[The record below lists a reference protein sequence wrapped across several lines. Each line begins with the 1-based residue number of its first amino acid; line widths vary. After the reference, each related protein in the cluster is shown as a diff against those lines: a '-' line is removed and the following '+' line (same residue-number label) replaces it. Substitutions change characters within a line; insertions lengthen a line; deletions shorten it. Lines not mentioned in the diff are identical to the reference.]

1 MYFLG
6 NNNMN
11 RHHHQSGMSVIGML
25 VIGIM
30 VGFFAMCAIRMVPPY
45 MEYLTVK
52 EVVTKVATEK
62 AAGDVTIPN
71 IRRRIA
77 NLFNTN
83 QVYALSPRD
92 VKVYRKEGKTYI
104 DASYEVR
111 VPVAGKIG
119 AIMNFDDLK
128 FVVGKPAS

>member
-1 MYFLG
+1 M
-6 NNNMN
+6 NM
-11 RHHHQSGMSVIGML
+11 RHSQSGMSVIGML
-25 VIGIM
+25 VIAIM
-30 VGFFAMCAIRMVPPY
+30 VGFFVMCAVRMVPPY

-52 EVVTKVATEK
+52 QVVSKIASEK
-62 AAGDVTIPN
+62 AAEDVTIPD

-83 QVYALSPRD
+83 QIYALQPRD
-92 VKVYRKEGKTYI
+92 VKVYRKDGKTYV

-111 VPVAGKIG
+111 TPVAGKVD

-128 FVVGKPAS
+128 FVVGDPAPE

>member
-1 MYFLG
+1 
-6 NNNMN
+6 MN
-11 RHHHQSGMSVIGML
+11 VRHRQSGMSYIGML
-25 VIGIM
+25 IIGIM

-52 EVVTKVATEK
+52 EVVTKIATEQ
-62 AAGDVTIPN
+62 AAGDVTIPD

-83 QVYALSPRD
+83 QIYALSPRD
-92 VKVYRKEGKTYI
+92 VKVYRKDGKTYI

-111 VPVAGKIG
+111 TPVAGRIDS
-119 AIMNFDDLK
+119 IMSFDDLK
-128 FVVGKPAS
+128 LVVGKPET

>member
-1 MYFLG
+1 M
-6 NNNMN
+6 NM
-11 RHHHQSGMSVIGML
+11 RHSQSGMSVIGML
-25 VIGIM
+25 VIAIM
-30 VGFFAMCAIRMVPPY
+30 VGFFVMCAVRMVPPY

-52 EVVTKVATEK
+52 QLVTKIATEK
-62 AAGDVTIPN
+62 AAEDVTIPD

-83 QVYALSPRD
+83 QIYALSPRD
-92 VKVYRKEGKTYI
+92 VKVYRKDGKTYI

-111 VPVAGKIG
+111 TPVAGKVS

-128 FVVGKPAS
+128 LIVGDPAPE

>member
-1 MYFLG
+1 M
-6 NNNMN
+6 NM
-11 RHHHQSGMSVIGML
+11 RHSQSGMSVIGML

-30 VGFFAMCAIRMVPPY
+30 VGFFVMCAVRMVPPY

-52 EVVTKVATEK
+52 QIVSKVASEK
-62 AAGDVTIPN
+62 AAGDVTIPDL
-71 IRRRIA
+71 RRRIA

-83 QVYALSPRD
+83 QIYALQPRD
-92 VKVYRKEGKTYI
+92 VKVYRKDGKTYV

-111 VPVAGKIG
+111 TPVAGKID

-128 FVVGKPAS
+128 FVVGDPAPE

>member
-1 MYFLG
+1 M
-6 NNNMN
+6 NM
-11 RHHHQSGMSVIGML
+11 RHSQSGMSVLGML

-30 VGFFAMCAIRMVPPY
+30 VGFFVMCAVRMVPPY

-52 EVVTKVATEK
+52 QIVGKVASEK
-62 AAGDVTIPN
+62 AAEDVTIPD

-83 QVYALSPRD
+83 QIYALQPRD
-92 VKVYRKEGKTYI
+92 VKVYRKDGKTYV

-111 VPVAGKIG
+111 TPVAGKVE

-128 FVVGKPAS
+128 FIVGDPAPE

>member
-1 MYFLG
+1 
-6 NNNMN
+6 MN
-11 RHHHQSGMSVIGML
+11 VRHRQSGMSYIGML
-25 VIGIM
+25 IIGIM
-30 VGFFAMCAIRMVPPY
+30 VGFFVMCALRMVPPY

-52 EVVTKVATEK
+52 EVITKVATEK
-62 AAGDVTIPN
+62 AAGDVTIPD

-92 VKVYRKEGKTYI
+92 VKVYRKDGKTYI

-111 VPVAGKIG
+111 TPVAGRID

-128 FVVGKPAS
+128 LVVGKPAT